1 MINQTSPQS
10 KRQRRSTR
18 LQKQQNFTTSA
29 DTKNSCKDGTQ
40 LLRQLLTSKKKKNI
54 LIVSGSGMS
63 AEAGFSTFSSNKNGF
78 YAKAAKKFKLANGQD
93 VFRYSFY
100 QERPHDAF
108 SFYRRLYRQSCQSQ
122 PTLTHKALQ
131 LMQQSGQLMRHYTF
145 NIDGLSTDKAR
156 LAEIESSS
164 DKEQELTVVELHG
177 SLHQLI
183 CTFCGT
189 TFPTTSVIFSQKS
202 WPKSPSCPKCDLSN
216 SNAFLRFRVLL
227 YDDPHADLIVH
238 PNHLKHLQQDL
249 QDCKA
254 IVWMGISFEQQA
266 SCEHFER
273 MLPALDIP
281 IFIVNPEAEQALFCL
296 QTTVGGLLDHRSI
309 YLVPYTCDE
318 VFSDLLV

>member
-1 MINQTSPQS
+1 MRSQTSPQS

-18 LQKQQNFTTSA
+18 LQKQQDFTTSA
-29 DTKNSCKDGTQ
+29 DARNSCKDGTK
-40 LLRQLLTSKKKKNI
+40 LLHQILTSKQKKNI

-63 AEAGFSTFSSNKNGF
+63 VEAGFSTFSSNKNGF

-108 SFYRRLYRQSCQSQ
+108 SFYQKLHRQSCQAQ

-131 LMQQSGQLMRHYTF
+131 LLQQSGQLLRHYTF
-145 NIDGLSTDKAR
+145 NIDGLSKDNAR
-156 LAEIESSS
+156 LAEIEISSN
-164 DKEQELTVVELHG
+164 KEQELTVVELHG

-189 TFPTTSVIFSQKS
+189 ILPTASVIFSQKS
-202 WPKSPSCPKCDLSN
+202 WTKSPSCPKCALSN
-216 SNAFLRFRVLL
+216 SNAFLRFRILL
-227 YDDPHADLIVH
+227 YDDPHADLIVS
-238 PNHLKHLQQDL
+238 PNYLKHLQQDL

-281 IFIVNPEAEQALFCL
+281 IFILNPEAEQAFFCL
-296 QTTVGGLLDHRSI
+296 QTIVGGLLDHRSI
-309 YLVPYTCDE
+309 YLVPSTCDE
-318 VFSDLLV
+318 VFSALLV